1 MVLILS
7 CIPRTQMSERENQY
21 PTERAAA
28 AGGGGGVGG
37 GENYQGAPEKIYLVR
52 LSILG

>member
-28 AGGGGGVGG
+28 AGGGGEW
-37 GENYQGAPEKIYLVR
+37 GEEKIIKGLQKR
-52 LSILG
+52 FTW